1 MAGDGLRIG
10 DIRVK
15 VCLEEI
21 SESILRVSVLPAN
34 ESVSSVFSRFDLA
47 DRPWG
52 ESSVASDG
60 HGASAS
66 ASASTRSFS
75 AKIAAEPLSIEV
87 SAGGKRL
94 QTLEIDGQNGDVRFS
109 LGSGPLFGLGHGYRK
124 HFDRKGEYYDLKTN
138 GQVPGII
145 ENYSA
150 TSPSPYVASTEG
162 WGLYFHQPW
171 KGSIDLRG
179 ETGVFSKRPA
189 PYCDVFVV
197 RIDKPVDAATAF
209 YEITGR
215 PPMPPKYTFGY
226 QQSYRTLLHDGENL
240 VLSTARYMRDNKIPC
255 DLLIYLGTGYC
266 ENGWNTENGEFAWH
280 PDVFPEPAKTMAALH
295 EMNFKVSLHITKCH
309 TGLHGSVE
317 DPGYVSPLE
326 YDHAKNYWKI
336 HEDLHAISRNE
347 VWWPDDADEVDMEQR
362 LNRHRM
368 YYEGSLRLNPDVRPL
383 QMQRNA
389 FPGCTK
395 WGGLV
400 WTGDVLSEW
409 ETLKNQVPIGLNAAL
424 SCSPF
429 WGTDTGGFFSTIEY
443 DGELYARWFEFST
456 FTPLFRSHGRPSF
469 LHNPWGWTKY
479 KSLDEMPLELNSHM
493 IRCAAPRSD
502 IVPDDRIEP
511 ICKKFI
517 DARYELLPYIYSL
530 AHEACERGIPVMRPM
545 WFEHADDSAA
555 KDLGSQYYLGESLL
569 VAPVTAKGATSWDV
583 YLPKGKWYDYWTG
596 EAREGGSRITVAAP
610 LDSIPVF
617 VPAGGIIAKAPVVQF
632 VDTKPAAGFDALTIE
647 IYRGADGSYE
657 LYEDDGISMDYR
669 RGVRSLTAIRWT
681 DASGTIDVAGT
692 SEMHRGAERRI
703 DFLLMPGNERKTVTL
718 IYS

>member
-1 MAGDGLRIG
+1 MAGDCFRIG

-52 ESSVASDG
+52 ESSTASDG
-60 HGASAS
+60 FDKTESI
-66 ASASTRSFS
+66 STQSFS
-75 AKIAAEPLSIEV
+75 ARIAAKPFSIKV
-87 SAGGKRL
+87 SRGGKQL
-94 QTLEIDGQNGDVRFS
+94 QSLEIDSENGEVRFD
-109 LGSGPLFGLGHGYRK
+109 LGSGPLFGLGHGFKK
-124 HFDRKGEYYDLKTN
+124 HFDRKDEYYDLKTN

-150 TSPSPYVASTEG
+150 TSPSPYIASTEG
-162 WGLYFHQPW
+162 WGVYFHQPW

-179 ETGVFSKRPA
+179 KTGVFKKQPA
-189 PYCDVFVV
+189 PYCDMFIVS
-197 RIDKPVDAATAF
+197 IKKPVDAATAF

-226 QQSYRTLLHDGENL
+226 QQSYRTLLHNGENL
-240 VLSTARYMRDNKIPC
+240 VLSTAKYMRDNKIPC

-266 ENGWNTENGEFAWH
+266 ENGWNTDNGEFTWH
-280 PDVFPEPAKTMAALH
+280 PEVFPKPAETMNKLH
-295 EMNFKVSLHITKCH
+295 EMNYKVSLHITKCH
-309 TGLHGSVE
+309 TGLHGSVNDAGE
-317 DPGYVSPLE
+317 TSPLE

-336 HEDLHAISRNE
+336 HEDLYTISKNE

-429 WGTDTGGFFSTIEY
+429 WGTDTGGFFSTVEY
-443 DGELYARWFEFST
+443 DGELYTRWFEFST

-479 KSLDEMPLELNSHM
+479 KSLDDMPLELSPHM
-493 IRCAAPRSD
+493 IRCAAPKKD
-502 IVPDDRIEP
+502 IVPDERVEP

-517 DARYELLPYIYSL
+517 NARYELLPYIYNL
-530 AHEACERGIPVMRPM
+530 AHEASAHGIPVMRPM
-545 WFEHADDSAA
+545 WFEYADDATA
-555 KDLGSQYYLGESLL
+555 KGMGSQYFLGESLL
-569 VAPVTAKGATSWDV
+569 VAPVTAKGATTWEV
-583 YLPKGKWYDYWTG
+583 YIPKGKWYDYWTG
-596 EAREGGSRITVAAP
+596 TAYDGGKSITVDAP
-610 LDSIPVF
+610 LNTIPVF

-632 VDTKPAAGFDALTIE
+632 VDTRPMSGFDKLTIE
-647 IYRGADGSYE
+647 IYRGADGKYD
-657 LYEDDGISMDYR
+657 LYEDDGISMDYQQGKCSR
-669 RGVRSLTAIRWT
+669 TTISWT
-681 DASGTIDVAGT
+681 DISETINVTGT
-692 SEMHRGAERRI
+692 SEMYGGRERQI
-703 DFLLMPGNERKTVTL
+703 EFVLKPGNQRKTVKVEY
-718 IYS
+718 I